1 MYLVKEARIKR
12 PGSWESSATVL
23 AVPSKALGPLASA
36 STALGLFPPLRN
48 ALLLDCSPPSSSVP
62 GISEARI
69 LEGVPFPSLQDS
81 ILKIFLLDIGFDGGR
96 GIPSRA

>member
-1 MYLVKEARIKR
+1 MCLVKEAGIKR

-23 AVPSKALGPLASA
+23 SVLSKALWPLVSA
-36 STALGLFPPLRN
+36 STFLGLFPPLRN
-48 ALLLDCSPPSSSVP
+48 ALLWDCSPPSSSVH
-62 GISEARI
+62 GVSEARI

>member
-23 AVPSKALGPLASA
+23 AVPSKALELLAGT

-48 ALLLDCSPPSSSVP
+48 AVLWDCSPPSSSVP
-62 GISEARI
+62 GISEARM
-69 LEGVPFPSLQDS
+69 LEEVPFPSLQDS
-81 ILKIFLLDIGFDGGR
+81 ILKIFSHGLWF
-96 GIPSRA
+96 

>member
-1 MYLVKEARIKR
+1 MYLVKEAGIKR
-12 PGSWESSATVL
+12 PGCWESSATVL
-23 AVPSKALGPLASA
+23 AVPSKALGPLVGG
-36 STALGLFPPLRN
+36 STSLGLFPPLRN

-69 LEGVPFPSLQDS
+69 LEGLPFPSLQDS